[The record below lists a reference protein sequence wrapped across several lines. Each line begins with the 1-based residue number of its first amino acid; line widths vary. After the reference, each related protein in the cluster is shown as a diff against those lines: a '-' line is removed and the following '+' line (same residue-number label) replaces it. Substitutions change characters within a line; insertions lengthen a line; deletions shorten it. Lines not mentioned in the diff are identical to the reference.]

1 MKVKYKTPSKPPKKI
16 KRSELWA
23 GRLYVNASAF
33 ERMGRDLTRTYILLC
48 VYDVRSPNSH
58 SLVKIDDGMHYHPL
72 TDADSDKYY
81 YEVDGVFETY
91 GLKDST

>member
-1 MKVKYKTPSKPPKKI
+1 MEVKYKNPPKPRKKI
-16 KRSELWA
+16 KHSELWA
-23 GRLYVNASAF
+23 GRLYVNADAY

-48 VYDVRSPNSH
+48 IYDVRSH
-58 SLVKIDDGMHYHPL
+58 GRRTLVKIDDGMHYYPFS
-72 TDADSDKYY
+72 DEDDDKYY